1 MSDLD
6 IEKLKAAREELGYSP
21 ASTDDEHLAKLRADN
36 ERHDR
41 MNAADPDGKKWEKMA
56 PTRSAPDPST
66 S

>member
-6 IEKLKAAREELGYSP
+6 MDKLKAAREEFGYSP

-41 MNAADPDGKKWEKMA
+41 MNAHDPQGTKWAKMA
-56 PTRSAPDPST
+56 PPRE
-66 S
+66 